1 MRDYTLEQ
9 EKQRLNIN
17 FFTILKLGLIV
28 YWKWK
33 DELTRELSDWILIS
47 CKNC

>member
-33 DELTRELSDWILIS
+33 DELTRELLIGF
-47 CKNC
+47 